1 MEQQLKNFYRQAT
14 PEERRRYEQGLYA
27 VQDKVFEVAGVYGDK
42 IYLTGG
48 TALSRFYFQHRLSD
62 DLDFF
67 TTTDDLKLITND
79 LVGRLQARG
88 FAVEIDKLDVYFG
101 RILVEENGL
110 KLKIEFVRE
119 FNLYGELS
127 KTDKGIYV
135 NNLEDIGANKI
146 SAFEDRAEMK
156 DIIDLYFITQKHAW
170 EELFRIADT
179 KRVPVAY
186 EELLTINAQ
195 GLSGKVLTL
204 LDIDESALA
213 AFIEELK
220 TQTEAQIKK
229 KEQAAVSNIKQI
241 AEKLLW
247 DFPIEDRKID
257 RGSKPV
263 LQRRLKQLPLPERKA
278 LEKVIADTYG
288 CLADEPIERGDQG
301 QYEIREAMELN

>member
-1 MEQQLKNFYRQAT
+1 MKNFYRQVT
-14 PEERRRYEQGLYA
+14 PEERWRYEQGLYA
-27 VQDKVFEVAGVYGDK
+27 LQDKVFEIASVYGDK

-48 TALSRFYFQHRLSD
+48 TALSRFYFQHRLSE

-67 TTTDDLKLITND
+67 TTTDDLKLIAND

-101 RILVEENGL
+101 RIFAEENGL

-119 FNLYGELS
+119 FNLYGGLV

-156 DIIDLYFITQKHAW
+156 DIIDLYFITRKLAW

-195 GLSGKVLTL
+195 GISGKVLTL

-213 AFIEELK
+213 AFVEELK

-229 KEQAAVSNIKQI
+229 KERAAMNNIQKI
-241 AEKLLW
+241 TEKLLW
-247 DFPIEDRKID
+247 DFPIENRKLD
-257 RGSKPV
+257 EFSKPV
-263 LQRRLKQLPLPERKA
+263 LKRRLKQLPLPERKA
-278 LEKVIADTYG
+278 LENVIHA
-288 CLADEPIERGDQG
+288 L
-301 QYEIREAMELN
+301 